1 MLLMGADHPVGRKGS
16 QGKGDP
22 GSREL
27 RPARQMDTLEWPVA
41 LRVAS
46 EAKPREEGYLLSS
59 ARTKPSTQL
68 VSSVELWGT
77 AILPPP

>member
-16 QGKGDP
+16 QGKDDP

-27 RPARQMDTLEWPVA
+27 RPTRQMDTLEWSVV

-46 EAKPREEGYLLSS
+46 EARPREEGYLLPS
-59 ARTKPSTQL
+59 ACTKPSTQL

-77 AILPPP
+77 VTLPPP

>member
-16 QGKGDP
+16 QGQGDP

-77 AILPPP
+77 ATLPPP